1 MGCGTTSRIAMSGG
15 RPSVGKNRAIENAT
29 RAGEPDSAGRLPL
42 RRDVNL
48 AVIGVSLAET
58 AETPRG
64 LPAVAGVSFPTL
76 IGISLAETAETPLQV
91 CGGEIFGLIGASL
104 AGIAEIHSQAPSGV
118 IQ

>member
-15 RPSVGKNRAIENAT
+15 RPAVGKNRAIENAT
-29 RAGEPDSAGRLPL
+29 RSGEPDSAGRLPL

-48 AVIGVSLAET
+48 AVIGV
-58 AETPRG
+58 
-64 LPAVAGVSFPTL
+64 
-76 IGISLAETAETPLQV
+76 SLAETAETPLQV

>member
-1 MGCGTTSRIAMSGG
+1 MSGG
-15 RPSVGKNRAIENAT
+15 RPAVGKNRAIENAT

-48 AVIGVSLAET
+48 AAIGESLAET
-58 AETPRG
+58 
-64 LPAVAGVSFPTL
+64 
-76 IGISLAETAETPLQV
+76 AETAETPLQV
-91 CGGEIFGLIGASL
+91 CGGEIFGLTGASL